1 MTTLSDR
8 LVEYLD
14 HRRRFGYRPIETT
27 AAVLR
32 RFAAFADDFG
42 AESITTELFL
52 EWRKQFEA
60 PSDVTWGC
68 NLSHVR
74 GFAKW
79 LHCVDPGTEV
89 PSVDLIR
96 RGSRRPRALY
106 LHGRR
111 ARSHREACGETALTT
126 RAERGGLSRPSSD

>member
-8 LVEYLD
+8 LPRGVSRSPSPLQP
-14 HRRRFGYRPIETT
+14 RAQARPRNQIGYRVMSTPTSAMITRATALGTT

-60 PSDVTWGC
+60 PKLRCAPSAIQAASFRSLLRPGFLGLQPESRAW
-68 NLSHVR
+68 LRKMASLR
-74 GFAKW
+74 G
-79 LHCVDPGTEV
+79 PT
-89 PSVDLIR
+89 
-96 RGSRRPRALY
+96 Y
-106 LHGRR
+106 
-111 ARSHREACGETALTT
+111 
-126 RAERGGLSRPSSD
+126 